1 MFAEQLQKE
10 LASRMIRHCHIT
22 LENAPV
28 KMSKEDKISG
38 YSDFIK
44 RDFLFLTPKKWTEE
58 DGHKYHASEQY
69 KKAIDEMTMFSAE
82 GKNINDDAPDA
93 ITQLAMMFENRGRK
107 QAVIMK
113 SPFARR

>member
-10 LASRMIRHCHIT
+10 LDARKIRHCHIT

-44 RDFLFLTPKKWTEE
+44 RNFQFLTIRKWTE
-58 DGHKYHASEQY
+58 DSNFVYVASEQY
-69 KKAIDEMTMFSAE
+69 RKAIDEMTMFSAE
-82 GKNINDDAPDA
+82 GKNVFDDAADS
-93 ITQLAMMFENRGRK
+93 ITQLAMMFEKRERRK
-107 QAVIMK
+107 AVIMR
-113 SPFARR
+113 SPI